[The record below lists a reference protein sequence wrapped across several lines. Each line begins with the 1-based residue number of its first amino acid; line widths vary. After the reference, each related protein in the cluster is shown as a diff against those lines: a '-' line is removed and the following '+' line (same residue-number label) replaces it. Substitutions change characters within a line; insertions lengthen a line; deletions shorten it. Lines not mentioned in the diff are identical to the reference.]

1 MILMGARHFIEM
13 PVGTMYLRIN
23 KSEKKDLLDI
33 IKSFV
38 NCPEVLYKS
47 INYII
52 NNLFFYG
59 DCETSVSLERSEW
72 TGHYTEDSCLDW
84 QFGEFETTDDG
95 DGDLISS
102 PDETLY
108 LVIDEDMIPDK
119 AMYGIRTEIILSKED
134 VLRNR
139 KLFISYYER
148 PDSTIVCNKTNP
160 VNDNVKNILLNKYKN
175 SEIANVY
182 LIYNK
187 EVNEQL

>member
-1 MILMGARHFIEM
+1 M
-13 PVGTMYLRIN
+13 
-23 KSEKKDLLDI
+23 
-33 IKSFV
+33 
-38 NCPEVLYKS
+38 
-47 INYII
+47 
-52 NNLFFYG
+52 
-59 DCETSVSLERSEW
+59 
-72 TGHYTEDSCLDW
+72 DW

-160 VNDNVKNILLNKYKN
+160 VNDNVKNILLNKYK
-175 SEIANVY
+175 
-182 LIYNK
+182 K
-187 EVNEQL
+187 